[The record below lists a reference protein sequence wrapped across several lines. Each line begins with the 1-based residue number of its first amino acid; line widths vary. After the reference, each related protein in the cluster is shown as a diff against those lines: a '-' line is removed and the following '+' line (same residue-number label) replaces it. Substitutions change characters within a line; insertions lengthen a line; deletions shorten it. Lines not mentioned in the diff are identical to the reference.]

1 MTGKTIVYLPNW
13 LGDMVMAIPFL
24 NSLRASIDGELWA
37 IGKSKAIH
45 IYNGINLFDRFIPF
59 DTRRIVSFL
68 DMVTLIKGS
77 GFERS
82 IALPHSFR
90 SALLFYMAGIRE
102 RVGYARNRRGFM
114 LTHRVSESGNV
125 EPTVEHY
132 LKIVDSLGG
141 NRLADTPFLAISA
154 DEENKFDERHMDV
167 NKPYVAFIV
176 GAQYGPSKRWPSM
189 HFSELADGIA
199 RKFGIKVYILPGKGE
214 EELAREVYE
223 GVVCKD
229 RVEIKSMDIRELKV
243 CLSRASA
250 VVSNDTGPRH
260 ISAALSVP
268 TIVLMGAM
276 DERYTLYPSGNT
288 HRISK
293 DVSCRPCNDKK
304 CDKAYECLKNIAPEE
319 VLSKL
324 EAILAN

>member
-1 MTGKTIVYLPNW
+1 
-13 LGDMVMAIPFL
+13 MVMAIPFL

-59 DTRRIVSFL
+59 DSRQTIPFL
-68 DMVTLIKGS
+68 DMVTLIKRF
-77 GFERS
+77 GFERG

-90 SALLFYMAGIRE
+90 SALLFYMARTKE

-114 LTHRVSESGNV
+114 LTHRVSEGSV

-141 NRLADTPFLAISA
+141 MRLTDTPFLAISA
-154 DEENKFDERHMDV
+154 DEENKFDERYMDV

-176 GAQYGPSKRWPSM
+176 GAQYGPSKRWPSP

-199 RKFGIKVYILPGKGE
+199 KELGMKVYILPGRGE
-214 EELAREVYE
+214 EVLAQEVYK
-223 GVVCKD
+223 GVTCKD
-229 RVEIKSMDIRELKV
+229 HVEIKAMDIRELKV

-260 ISAALSVP
+260 ISAALSIP
-268 TIVLMGAM
+268 TVVLMGAM
-276 DERYTLYPSGNT
+276 DERYTLYPSGST
-288 HRISK
+288 HKISK
-293 DVSCRPCNDKK
+293 DMPCRPCNDKK
-304 CDKAYECLKNIAPEE
+304 CDRDHECLKNITPRE